1 MTTPRQTNNS
11 MSAGL
16 FGDSS
21 LDPESSDVDSSST
34 SATIDS
40 VVPVLPPVSTPV
52 AGSSVSASVAPDP
65 AFLAAVVNAVK
76 VALAAEQAAVSTS
89 IAGPAS
95 SSPMPVSVPG
105 GVPSQDLGA
114 RTETFLASGTGFPS
128 SPPNTLPSFSQGRPN
143 YVVPSFISTFAA
155 PRPAIPMNSLI
166 SVGSS
171 LPYSTHVGVNTSLSS
186 LPSAATL
193 QQPFVVGPGFSPIPA
208 KTVSQILAG
217 KYVDP
222 CDLLSANI
230 VHTEPESTVLLDGR
244 LVFAPS
250 TKKNRRRIEDIGTW
264 SEAFTI
270 FSMILTSHFPYRWR
284 DLMSYK
290 LLILRTHR
298 QYTGRV
304 WLAYDK
310 AFREHAAATK
320 LVDWSS
326 LNVQLYSLSTARASV
341 RGGPDGLFS
350 DLPEPFAAT
359 SSQIICRSWNRGR
372 CSAQSVSCRFA
383 HRCSNCGGPHR
394 AHGCSIRT
402 ETSTRQPAP
411 AGRLRLQFRPPVPNP
426 GAVDGCSRVLTVNV
440 YCLPT
445 VRDRLLS

>member
-1 MTTPRQTNNS
+1 

-95 SSPMPVSVPG
+95 SSPTPISALG

-155 PRPAIPMNSLI
+155 PRPAVPTNSLM

-171 LPYSTHVGVNTSLSS
+171 LPYPTHVGVNTSLSS

-217 KYVDP
+217 KYVDL

-250 TKKNRRRIEDIGTW
+250 TKKKIGDGSRI
-264 SEAFTI
+264 
-270 FSMILTSHFPYRWR
+270 
-284 DLMSYK
+284 
-290 LLILRTHR
+290 
-298 QYTGRV
+298 
-304 WLAYDK
+304 LALGQK
-310 AFREHAAATK
+310 PSRFFR
-320 LVDWSS
+320 
-326 LNVQLYSLSTARASV
+326 
-341 RGGPDGLFS
+341 
-350 DLPEPFAAT
+350 
-359 SSQIICRSWNRGR
+359 
-372 CSAQSVSCRFA
+372 
-383 HRCSNCGGPHR
+383 
-394 AHGCSIRT
+394 
-402 ETSTRQPAP
+402 
-411 AGRLRLQFRPPVPNP
+411 
-426 GAVDGCSRVLTVNV
+426 
-440 YCLPT
+440 
-445 VRDRLLS
+445 

>member
-95 SSPMPVSVPG
+95 SSPTPISALG

-155 PRPAIPMNSLI
+155 PRPAVPTNSLM

-171 LPYSTHVGVNTSLSS
+171 LPYPTHVGVNTSLSS

-217 KYVDP
+217 KYVDL

-244 LVFAPS
+244 LVFAPY

-270 FSMILTSHFPYRWR
+270 FSMILTSHFPHRWR

-320 LVDWSS
+320 LVDWAS
-326 LNVQLYSLSTARASV
+326 LNVQLYSLSTAGASV

-350 DLPEPFAAT
+350 DLPEPFGAT

-394 AHGCSIRT
+394 AHGCSIRA
-402 ETSTRQPAP
+402 ETSTKTARTRRSPS
-411 AGRLRLQFRPPVPNP
+411 PPVSSSSTK
-426 GAVDGCSRVLTVNV
+426 SR
-440 YCLPT
+440 
-445 VRDRLLS
+445 RH

>member
-1 MTTPRQTNNS
+1 MTTPRQTSNS

-21 LDPESSDVDSSST
+21 LDPESSDVDSSLT

-95 SSPMPVSVPG
+95 SSPTPISALG

-155 PRPAIPMNSLI
+155 PRPAVPTNSLM

-171 LPYSTHVGVNTSLSS
+171 LPYPTHVGVNTSLSS

-217 KYVDP
+217 KYVDL

-244 LVFAPS
+244 LVFAPY

-270 FSMILTSHFPYRWR
+270 FSMILTSHFPHRWR

-320 LVDWSS
+320 LVDWAS
-326 LNVQLYSLSTARASV
+326 LNVQLYSLSTAGASV

-350 DLPEPFAAT
+350 DLPEPFGAT

-394 AHGCSIRT
+394 AHGCSIRA
-402 ETSTRQPAP
+402 ETSTKTARTRWSPS
-411 AGRLRLQFRPPVPNP
+411 PPVSSSSTK
-426 GAVDGCSRVLTVNV
+426 SR
-440 YCLPT
+440 
-445 VRDRLLS
+445 RH